1 MLKLVIGNKNYSSWS
16 LRSWLL
22 LTEAGIPFEEVRLS
36 LFTPAFAQA
45 IAGYTPAGRVPVLI
59 DSDAS
64 ANAYR
69 ASATDGFA
77 VWDTL
82 AIAEYV
88 AERFPEK
95 RLWPDDAADRAR
107 ARSICA
113 EMHAGFSKLRQAM
126 PMNIAA
132 DLSGYGWSVG
142 VQDDID
148 RLVAMWRELLDRHR
162 GPLLFGRFTIAD
174 AFFAPV
180 VSRLKTYAVAL
191 PEDIATYRDAVLA
204 LKGMKAWTAA
214 AQSESEFLTDDE
226 PYRRRA

>member
-1 MLKLVIGNKNYSSWS
+1 MFKLVIGNKNYSSWS

-36 LFTPAFAQA
+36 LFSAEFARE
-45 IAGYTPAGRVPVLI
+45 IARYTPVGRVPVLI
-59 DSDAS
+59 DSDVSAHGSRAAS
-64 ANAYR
+64 PE
-69 ASATDGFA
+69 GFA

-95 RLWPDDAADRAR
+95 RLWPDDPADRAR
-107 ARSICA
+107 ARSVCA

-126 PMNIAA
+126 PMNVCA
-132 DLSGYGWSVG
+132 DLAGYGWSVG

-148 RLVAMWRELLDRHR
+148 RLVAMWRELLARHH

-174 AFFAPV
+174 AFFAPI

-191 PEDIATYRDAVLA
+191 PDDIATYRDAVLG
-204 LKGMKAWTAA
+204 LKSMREWASA
-214 AQSESEFLTDDE
+214 AQSESEFLEDDE

>member
-22 LTEAGIPFEEVRLS
+22 LTEAGIPFEEVRLP
-36 LFTPAFAQA
+36 LFTVEFARE
-45 IAGYTPAGRVPVLI
+45 IARYTPTGRVPVLI
-59 DSDAS
+59 DGDAS
-64 ANAYR
+64 PEGLAI
-69 ASATDGFA
+69 
-77 VWDTL
+77 WDTL

-95 RLWPDDAADRAR
+95 RLWPDDPNDRAR

-113 EMHAGFSKLRQAM
+113 ELHAGFSRLRQAM

-132 DLSGYGWSVG
+132 DLAGYGWSVG

-180 VSRLKTYAVAL
+180 VSRLKTYGVAL
-191 PEDIATYRDAVLA
+191 PNDIAAYRDAVLA
-204 LKGMKAWTAA
+204 LKGMRSWTSAA
-214 AQSESEFLTDDE
+214 RSESEFLADDE
-226 PYRRRA
+226 PYRRQA

>member
-22 LTEAGIPFEEVRLS
+22 LTEAGIPFEEIQLS
-36 LFTPAFAQA
+36 LFTPEFGRD
-45 IAGYTPAGRVPVLI
+45 IVRHTPTKRVPVLI
-59 DSDAS
+59 DSDVSVSAS
-64 ANAYR
+64 
-69 ASATDGFA
+69 GGLA

-82 AIAEYV
+82 AIAEYL
-88 AERFPEK
+88 ADRFPEK
-95 RLWPDDAADRAR
+95 RLWPDDPADRAR

-113 EMHAGFSKLRQAM
+113 EMHSGFATLRHAM
-126 PMNIAA
+126 PMNVSA
-132 DLSGYGWSVG
+132 DLAGFGWSVG

-180 VSRLKTYAVAL
+180 MSRLKTYGVAL
-191 PEDIATYRDAVLA
+191 PHDIAAYRDAVLA
-204 LKGMKAWTAA
+204 LKGMRAWTAA
-214 AQSESEFLTDDE
+214 ARAEREFLADDE
-226 PYRRRA
+226 PYRRQA

>member
-36 LFTPAFAQA
+36 LFTPEFAHD
-45 IAGYTPAGRVPVLI
+45 IVRHTPAKRVPVLI
-59 DSDAS
+59 DADVSTGAAS
-64 ANAYR
+64 
-69 ASATDGFA
+69 GGLA

-95 RLWPDDAADRAR
+95 HLWPEDRADRAR

-113 EMHAGFSKLRQAM
+113 EMHSGFPTLRHAM
-126 PMNIAA
+126 PMNVSA
-132 DLSGYGWSVG
+132 DLAGLGWSVG

-180 VSRLKTYAVAL
+180 ISRLSTYGVAL
-191 PEDIATYRDAVLA
+191 PDDVAAYRDAVLA
-204 LKGMKAWTAA
+204 LKGMQTWTAA
-214 AQSESEFLTDDE
+214 ARAEREFLADDE
-226 PYRRRA
+226 PYRRQA